1 MKTTSKLAV
10 IAIALMSLVG
20 IGANPITVIDDY
32 EPPQIVKPVR
42 ENPTVNL
49 IDYQKKRV
57 KKDVRRIISTRQSKR
72 DGDVQA
78 IKPTFNQIPFSTEV
92 FEEDDVLGFNAIR
105 ELQRNSA
112 DKEMVKKAIIASGH
126 KRGGI
131 PLEQTLMVFTDGT
144 RMEVTIPVVDGC
156 LDTSTVVVLE
166 DGAVTNNFSETYVGD
181 LVAIYGGTNITSIGK
196 NTFIDSD
203 NLVEAVFPSVT
214 NIGIQAFALCENLS
228 LVSCPLVETVEC
240 QSFLYDS
247 NLRAID
253 MPSLVKIEELTVEEG
268 QENDHTGNNFRGCT
282 SLEFLSLPSLE
293 TIEGTSS
300 FNGCTSLKEA
310 YLPKLKNMPMGTFE
324 ESPLEKVDFHSLE
337 GYEVEDYAWEETE
350 EKDGQTVVKTNHYYY
365 VPFMNAKM
373 HKLELPSLTEIPDYG
388 FWNLHNFRE
397 LDFPSAKNIGRE
409 AFRYCLEI
417 TDVKLPVATNI
428 DYKAFNYC
436 INLRRMF
443 LPEVETLGTEVFHLT
458 GLREIELTKLGKLEF
473 MTFHQCT
480 HLKNPILPALTNA
493 AAQLDLVHN
502 RNDGFAY
509 TGLEE
514 INLPKVSVVG
524 SNMFEGS
531 GKLRTVWLPGA
542 ERIGRRAFA
551 LCSSLEELYLCN
563 GTNGVQ
569 DVIIPEN
576 APDMELGLF
585 SGVPGTVN
593 IIVPDRLYGV
603 WKTNEVWTALN
614 VNIYSWSNYKPVRT
628 REFSPEVVDMG
639 TTTNLVFSMKENRT
653 FTVREDCGNPV
664 FTIELN
670 DVHQVSTP
678 EARIDNV
685 MVNVVS
691 GEATVIVTR
700 PGITT
705 LTPRRADWGEG
716 INYSRFLVVNI
727 DNNNP
732 LSINGPATVRF
743 QYRTTG
749 RTYTY
754 ISGLGNGTQSANLN
768 IVPYVLITR
777 QNMVYEMPNWSAQAK
792 ITF

>member
-1 MKTTSKLAV
+1 M
-10 IAIALMSLVG
+10 
-20 IGANPITVIDDY
+20 
-32 EPPQIVKPVR
+32 
-42 ENPTVNL
+42 
-49 IDYQKKRV
+49 
-57 KKDVRRIISTRQSKR
+57 
-72 DGDVQA
+72 
-78 IKPTFNQIPFSTEV
+78 
-92 FEEDDVLGFNAIR
+92 LGFKALR
-105 ELQRNSA
+105 ELQKNAA

-131 PLEQTLMVFTDGT
+131 PLDQTLMVFTDGT
-144 RMEVTIPVVDGC
+144 RMEVTIPVVDGR

-181 LVAIYGGTNITSIGK
+181 LVAIYGGTNITSLGK
-196 NTFIDSD
+196 NIFVQSEA
-203 NLVEAVFPSVT
+203 LVEAVFPSVT
-214 NIGIQAFALCENLS
+214 NIELQAFALCNNLA
-228 LVSCPLVETVEC
+228 LVSCPLTETVGC
-240 QSFLYDS
+240 QTFLYDS
-247 NLRAID
+247 NLQAID
-253 MPSLVKIEELTVEEG
+253 MPNLVKIEELTVEEG

-282 SLEFLSLPSLE
+282 ALEFLSLPSLE
-293 TIEGTSS
+293 TIEGQSS
-300 FNGCTSLKEA
+300 FNDCTSLKEA
-310 YLPKLKNMPMGTFE
+310 YLPKLRNMPIGTFE
-324 ESPLEKVDFHSLE
+324 DSPLERVDFHSLE
-337 GYEVEDYAWEETE
+337 GYEVEDYAWE
-350 EKDGQTVVKTNHYYY
+350 DPVGVTNHYYY

-397 LDFPSAKNIGRE
+397 LDFPSAKNVGRE

-480 HLKNPILPALTNA
+480 QLKNAILPALTNA

-531 GKLRTVWLPGA
+531 GKLRTVWLPGS

-593 IIVPDRLYGV
+593 VIVPDRLYGA
-603 WKTNEVWTALN
+603 WKTNAVWTTLN

-639 TTTNLVFSMKENRT
+639 TTTNLVFSMKENRI
-653 FTVREDCGNPV
+653 FTVREDCSNPV

-678 EARIDNV
+678 EAGIDNV

-705 LTPRRADWGEG
+705 LTPKRADWGEG
-716 INYSRFLVVNI
+716 INYRSFLVVTL

-749 RTYTY
+749 STFTYV
-754 ISGLGNGTQSANLN
+754 SGLGTGSYSANLN
-768 IVPYVLITR
+768 IVPHVLITR
-777 QNMVYEMPNWSAQAK
+777 
-792 ITF
+792 